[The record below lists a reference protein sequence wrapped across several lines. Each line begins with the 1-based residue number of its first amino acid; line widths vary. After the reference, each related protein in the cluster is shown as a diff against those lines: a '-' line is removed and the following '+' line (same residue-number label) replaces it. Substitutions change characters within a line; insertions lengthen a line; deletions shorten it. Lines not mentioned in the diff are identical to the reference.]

1 MNDINNNKLNQSADP
16 LLIKGNRKD
25 ISYIEKNE
33 RENTSIK
40 KLYYLWLS
48 RFFTILAAIS
58 IAFLV
63 LSSLA
68 IFRLAPRVT
77 VEPLL
82 LIKKQSSENL
92 VNSEVISQD
101 IASREL
107 IMKMFIRYYV
117 KLRNTIISD
126 KREMQLRWMPGGLL
140 SFLSSPAVYN
150 EFGAYM
156 SQNWEKITNS
166 PLSREVEI
174 VSVSRQ
180 GGDKSSVWKVNF
192 KTYDIEN
199 SKEGKVSSDNII
211 TKYWTTSLITRFIP
225 ERAFSFYRLINP
237 LGFTV
242 TRYSQT
248 EINTF

>member
-1 MNDINNNKLNQSADP
+1 MNDIKNNTLGQSGEP
-16 LLIKGNRKD
+16 LLIKGNQKD
-25 ISYIEKNE
+25 FSYIEKNE
-33 RENTSIK
+33 REHNSLK
-40 KLYYLWLS
+40 KWYYLWLS
-48 RFFTILAAIS
+48 RFFIILAASS
-58 IAFLV
+58 IMFLV

-82 LIKKQSSENL
+82 LIKNQSSDNL
-92 VNSEVISQD
+92 VNTEVITQD
-101 IASREL
+101 IASREM

-140 SFLSSPAVYN
+140 HFLSSPAVYT
-150 EFGAYM
+150 EFGENI
-156 SQNWEKITNS
+156 SKSWEEITNS
-166 PLSREVEI
+166 PLSREVDI

-180 GGDKSSVWKVNF
+180 GGEKSSVWKVNF
-192 KTYDIEN
+192 KTYDITN
-199 SKEGKVSSDNII
+199 SKEGKVSPDDII